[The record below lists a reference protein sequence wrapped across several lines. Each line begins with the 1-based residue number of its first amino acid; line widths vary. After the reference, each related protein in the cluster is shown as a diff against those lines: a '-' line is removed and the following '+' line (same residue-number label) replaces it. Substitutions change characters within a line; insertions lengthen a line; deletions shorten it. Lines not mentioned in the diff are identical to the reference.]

1 MEQGT
6 PCREDVTPTHAVLTF
21 YNRQLP
27 IFHPALVKDDPEK
40 WARIQQDGFAGF
52 TGNPETQS
60 SPVTSSAGTAYS
72 SLHETGEWGWCTEG
86 GREVGKMVT
95 TLFPVEEF
103 ECVWVSN
110 GDQDK

>member
-1 MEQGT
+1 MFT
-6 PCREDVTPTHAVLTF
+6 SYD
-21 YNRQLP
+21 RQLP

-52 TGNPETQS
+52 TGNPETQPL
-60 SPVTSSAGTAYS
+60 PVTSFAGKEYS
-72 SLHETGEWGWCTEG
+72 SLQETGEWGWCTEG

-103 ECVWVSN
+103 ECIWVSF
-110 GDQDK
+110 GDQDRDGF